1 MVKYCQL
8 FHCLSHVDVAT
19 LSVIDNKKMQQHP
32 DRLTQLS
39 QQIHA
44 VCTRVTGREAAT
56 KRKERL
62 LEVLEQNAAA
72 AADDEDHFRS
82 VMVVIRE
89 RQQQL
94 KEKLREAL
102 PQDHDEAAAAAAPT
116 HNKKKKKNK
125 KTKMW
130 SNCRDDN
137 ANPHHSPS
145 PHWLVAAAHLDDHTR
160 WMMQVVEQRL
170 QQRHR
175 QEKGKNV
182 ELCYT
187 AMPPPSP
194 LLHFFYDSCQRGGMW
209 SE

>member
-1 MVKYCQL
+1 MLCHVFHSPETFRKTPVKYCQL

-72 AADDEDHFRS
+72 ADDEDHFRS
-82 VMVVIRE
+82 VMVMIRE
-89 RQQQL
+89 R
-94 KEKLREAL
+94 
-102 PQDHDEAAAAAAPT
+102 
-116 HNKKKKKNK
+116 
-125 KTKMW
+125 
-130 SNCRDDN
+130 
-137 ANPHHSPS
+137 
-145 PHWLVAAAHLDDHTR
+145 
-160 WMMQVVEQRL
+160 
-170 QQRHR
+170 
-175 QEKGKNV
+175 EKGKNV

-187 AMPPPSP
+187 AVPPPSC
-194 LLHFFYDSCQRGGMW
+194 YAIE
-209 SE
+209 SELSE